1 MMLTV
6 KDYFGK
12 WFDHKDADMQREANA
27 VHLIGKVNDL
37 LHEAMDAGLTLK
49 INPKTQSIVAGETLG
64 GFRPQD
70 APIGAPQSAHKQGMA
85 VDLYDPDGKLDEWV
99 TDALLT
105 KHGLYREAPSA
116 TPTWCHLTTRAPKSG
131 RRTFMP

>member
-1 MMLTV
+1 MRVTV

-12 WFDHKDADMQREANA
+12 WFDHKDVTMQIEVNA
-27 VHLIGKVNDL
+27 TDLLGKVNDL
-37 LHEAMDAGLTLK
+37 LHDGEAAGVVPK
-49 INPKTQSIVAGETLG
+49 INPKTGTMVAGETLG

-85 VDLYDPDGKLDEWV
+85 VDLYDPDGKFDAWV

-131 RRTFMP
+131 RRTFIP